1 MKLTSFLSIIKFKF
15 FKSNLI
21 VFIVFSVIWTLLAE
35 RLPARIYNYKTWLYR
50 ERKWEHGGKFYER
63 IFLVK
68 RWKSY
73 LPDISDF
80 LKWRFSKKHIHDIE
94 FNYIQRFLSESCK
107 SEFTHWM
114 IICSS
119 FLFILWGGIFTCL
132 KIFVLATAL
141 NLPYIII
148 QRYNRP
154 RLIRLL
160 HKNSCQHY
168 ELSPVKA

>member
-1 MKLTSFLSIIKFKF
+1 M
-15 FKSNLI
+15 
-21 VFIVFSVIWTLLAE
+21 TLVAE
-35 RLPARIYNYKTWLYR
+35 KLPACLYNYKKWLYR
-50 ERKWEHGGKFYER
+50 ERKWEQGGRFYEKF
-63 IFLVK
+63 FLVRK
-68 RWKSY
+68 WKTF

-80 LKWRFSKKHIHDIE
+80 LKWRFSKKHFQEISA
-94 FNYIQRFLSESCK
+94 NYIQKFINESCK

-114 IICSS
+114 IILSS
-119 FLFILWGGIFTCL
+119 VLFILWGGIFSSF
-132 KIFVLATAL
+132 KIFILATAL

-160 HKNSCQHY
+160 NKNSCQHY